1 MSNTSK
7 NNTSSL
13 AAIPVEKKKRKY
25 YLIPTYIAVIFYI
38 LFLGFP
44 FIWMLSTSFKTPF
57 ELLQLH
63 HSLIP
68 KGLYWQ
74 NYIDIIQKRGLIN
87 SAKNSLVI
95 ASLTAALTTL
105 FTVPAA
111 YAIARLRKIFSGI
124 ATGWIL
130 LSQVFPVSLVIIP
143 LFMAVRRLG
152 LLDTIWGLVLVYLVA
167 SFPFALW
174 MLKGYVSSIPVDLEE
189 AGAMDGASSFQIL
202 RRIVFPLLVPG
213 IVATALFT
221 FLNSW
226 NEFFFALVLIQNPAH
241 ETLPLTLAR
250 FMGSEGQVLLGPLAA
265 GAFLATIPSLV
276 IFGIMQR
283 KLASGLL
290 DGAVKG

>member
-1 MSNTSK
+1 MSTSRLDIK
-7 NNTSSL
+7 
-13 AAIPVEKKKRKY
+13 VEKKKRKY
-25 YLIPTYIAVIFYI
+25 YLIPTYIAVIFYV

-44 FIWMLSTSFKTPF
+44 FIWMFSTSLKSPY

-63 HSLIP
+63 PSLIP
-68 KGLYWQ
+68 DGFYWQ
-74 NYIDIIQKRGLIN
+74 NYIDIIEKRGLIN
-87 SAKNSLVI
+87 SAKNSFVI
-95 ASLTAALTTL
+95 AILTAALTTL

-124 ATGWIL
+124 ATDWIL
-130 LSQVFPVSLVIIP
+130 ISQVFPVSLIIIP
-143 LFMAVRRLG
+143 LFMAVRRIG

-167 SFPFALW
+167 SLPFALW

-202 RRIVFPLLVPG
+202 RSIVFPLLVPG

-226 NEFFFALVLIQNPAH
+226 NEFFFALVLIQSPEN

-290 DGAVKG
+290 AGAVKG

>member
-1 MSNTSK
+1 M
-7 NNTSSL
+7 
-13 AAIPVEKKKRKY
+13 
-25 YLIPTYIAVIFYI
+25 F
-38 LFLGFP
+38 
-44 FIWMLSTSFKTPF
+44 STSLKTPY

-63 HSLIP
+63 PSLIP
-68 KGLYWQ
+68 EGFYWQ
-74 NYIDIIQKRGLIN
+74 NYIDIIEKRGLIN
-87 SAKNSLVI
+87 SAKNSFII
-95 ASLTAALTTL
+95 ALLTAALTTV

-111 YAIARLRKIFSGI
+111 YAIARLRKVFSGI

-130 LSQVFPVSLVIIP
+130 ISQVFPVSLVIIP
-143 LFMAVRRLG
+143 LFMAVRRIG

-167 SFPFALW
+167 SLPFALW

-202 RRIVFPLLVPG
+202 MRIVFPLLVPG

-226 NEFFFALVLIQNPAH
+226 NEFFFALVLIQSPEN

-290 DGAVKG
+290 AGAVKG

>member
-1 MSNTSK
+1 MSNSTK
-7 NNTSSL
+7 VNL
-13 AAIPVEKKKRKY
+13 ADIPLEKKKRKY
-25 YLIPTYIAVIFYI
+25 YLIPTYIAVIFYL

-44 FIWMLSTSFKTPF
+44 FLWMFSISLKSPY
-57 ELLQLH
+57 ELLQLNP
-63 HSLIP
+63 SLIP
-68 KGLYWQ
+68 DGFYWQ
-74 NYIDIIQKRGLIN
+74 NYIDIIEKRGLIN
-87 SAKNSLVI
+87 SAKNSFVI
-95 ASLTAALTTL
+95 ALLTAALTTV

-111 YAIARLRKIFSGI
+111 YAIARLRKVFSGI

-130 LSQVFPVSLVIIP
+130 VSQVFPVSLIIIP
-143 LFMAVRRLG
+143 LFMAVRRIG
-152 LLDTIWGLVLVYLVA
+152 LLDTIWGMVLVYLVA
-167 SFPFALW
+167 SLPFALW

-202 RRIVFPLLVPG
+202 VRIVFPLLVPG

-226 NEFFFALVLIQNPAH
+226 NEFFFALVLIQSPEN

-290 DGAVKG
+290 AGAVKG

>member
-1 MSNTSK
+1 MSTPASVI
-7 NNTSSL
+7 
-13 AAIPVEKKKRKY
+13 APAEKRKRKY
-25 YLIPTYIAVIFYI
+25 YLIPTYFAVICYVI
-38 LFLGFP
+38 FLGFP
-44 FIWMLSTSFKTPF
+44 FLWMFTTSLKSPL

-63 HSLIP
+63 QTLLP

-74 NYIDIIQKRGLIN
+74 NYQDIIEKRGLIN

-95 ASLTAALTTL
+95 ATATTVITTI
-105 FTVPAA
+105 FAVPAG
-111 YAIARLRKIFSGI
+111 YAIARLKKVFSGA

-130 LSQVFPVSLVIIP
+130 ISQVFPVSLVIIP
-143 LFMAVRRLG
+143 LFMAVRRVG
-152 LLDTIWGLVLVYLVA
+152 LLDTIWGLILVYLVA
-167 SFPFALW
+167 SLPFALW
-174 MLKGYVSSIPVDLEE
+174 MLKGYVASIPMDLEE

-202 RRIVFPLLVPG
+202 RRIVFPLLLPG

-226 NEFFFALVLIQNPAH
+226 NEFFFALVLIQSPEH

-265 GAFLATIPSLV
+265 GAFLATIPSLLV
-276 IFGIMQR
+276 FGIMQR

-290 DGAVKG
+290 AGAVKG

>member
-1 MSNTSK
+1 MSNTTK
-7 NNTSSL
+7 VNL
-13 AAIPVEKKKRKY
+13 ADVPLVKKKRKY
-25 YLIPTYIAVIFYI
+25 YLIPTYIAVIFYLI
-38 LFLGFP
+38 FLGFP
-44 FIWMLSTSFKTPF
+44 FLWMFSISLKSPY
-57 ELLQLH
+57 ELLQLNP
-63 HSLIP
+63 SLIP
-68 KGLYWQ
+68 EGFYWQ
-74 NYIDIIQKRGLIN
+74 NYIDIIEKRGLIN
-87 SAKNSLVI
+87 SAKNSFII
-95 ASLTAALTTL
+95 ALLTAALTTV

-111 YAIARLRKIFSGI
+111 YAIARLRKVFSGI

-130 LSQVFPVSLVIIP
+130 VSQVFPVSLIIIP
-143 LFMAVRRLG
+143 LFMAVRRIG

-167 SFPFALW
+167 SLPFALW
-174 MLKGYVSSIPVDLEE
+174 MLKGYVSSIPLDLEE

-202 RRIVFPLLVPG
+202 RSIVFPLLVPG

-226 NEFFFALVLIQNPAH
+226 NEFFFALVLIQSPEN

-290 DGAVKG
+290 AGAVKG

>member
-1 MSNTSK
+1 MSISNQSDLK
-7 NNTSSL
+7 L
-13 AAIPVEKKKRKY
+13 ASIPVEKKKRKY
-25 YLIPTYIAVIFYI
+25 YLIPTYIAVVFYI
-38 LFLGFP
+38 IFLGFP
-44 FIWMLSTSFKTPF
+44 FLWMLSTSFKTPY

-63 HSLIP
+63 HSIIP
-68 KGLYWQ
+68 DGLYWQ
-74 NYIDIIQKRGLIN
+74 NYIDIIEKRGLIN

-95 ASLTAALTTL
+95 ALLTSALTIV

-111 YAIARLRKIFSGI
+111 YAIARLRKIFTGI

-130 LSQVFPVSLVIIP
+130 LSQVFPVSLVVIP
-143 LFMAVRRLG
+143 LFMSVRRLG

-167 SFPFALW
+167 SLPFALW
-174 MLKGYVSSIPVDLEE
+174 MLKGYVASIPLDLEE
-189 AGAMDGASSFQIL
+189 AGAMDGASSLQIL
-202 RRIVFPLLVPG
+202 RNIVFPLLVPG

-226 NEFFFALVLIQNPAH
+226 NEFFFALVLIQSPEN

-290 DGAVKG
+290 AGAVKG

>member
-1 MSNTSK
+1 MSSTTKAN
-7 NNTSSL
+7 L
-13 AAIPVEKKKRKY
+13 ALAPIEEKKRKY
-25 YLIPTYIAVIFYI
+25 YLIPTYIVVIFYL

-44 FIWMLSTSFKTPF
+44 FLWMFSISLKTPY
-57 ELLQLH
+57 ELLQLNP
-63 HSLIP
+63 SLIP
-68 KGLYWQ
+68 DGFYWQ
-74 NYIDIIQKRGLIN
+74 NYIDIFEKRGLIN
-87 SAKNSLVI
+87 SAKNSFLI
-95 ASLTAALTTL
+95 ALLTAALTTL

-130 LSQVFPVSLVIIP
+130 VSQVFPVSLIIIP
-143 LFMAVRRLG
+143 LFMAVRRIG

-167 SFPFALW
+167 SLPFALW

-202 RRIVFPLLVPG
+202 RSIVFPLLIPG

-226 NEFFFALVLIQNPAH
+226 NEFFFALVLIQSPEN

-290 DGAVKG
+290 AGAVKG

>member
-1 MSNTSK
+1 MSTTSK
-7 NNTSSL
+7 QPIV
-13 AAIPVEKKKRKY
+13 APVEKKKRKY
-25 YLIPTYIAVIFYI
+25 YLIPTYIAVVFYV

-44 FIWMLSTSFKTPF
+44 FIWMFSTSLKTPY

-63 HSLIP
+63 PSLIP
-68 KGLYWQ
+68 DGFYWQ
-74 NYIDIIQKRGLIN
+74 NYIDIIEKRGLIN
-87 SAKNSLVI
+87 SAKNSFII
-95 ASLTAALTTL
+95 ALLTAALTTV

-111 YAIARLRKIFSGI
+111 YAIARLRKVFSGV
-124 ATGWIL
+124 ATAWIL
-130 LSQVFPVSLVIIP
+130 ISQVFPVSLVIIP
-143 LFMAVRRLG
+143 LFMAVRRIG

-167 SFPFALW
+167 SLPFALW

-202 RRIVFPLLVPG
+202 VRIVFPLLVPG

-226 NEFFFALVLIQNPAH
+226 NEFFFALVLIQSPEN

-276 IFGIMQR
+276 IFGVMQR

-290 DGAVKG
+290 AGAVKG

>member
-1 MSNTSK
+1 MSTTSK
-7 NNTSSL
+7 QL
-13 AAIPVEKKKRKY
+13 PAIPVEKKKRKY
-25 YLIPTYIAVIFYI
+25 YLIPTYIAVIFYL

-44 FIWMLSTSFKTPF
+44 FIWMFSTSLKTPY

-63 HSLIP
+63 PSLIP
-68 KGLYWQ
+68 DGFYWQ
-74 NYIDIIQKRGLIN
+74 NYIDIIEKRGLIN
-87 SAKNSLVI
+87 SAKNSFVI
-95 ASLTAALTTL
+95 AILTAALTTV

-111 YAIARLRKIFSGI
+111 YAIARLRKVFSGV
-124 ATGWIL
+124 ATAWIL
-130 LSQVFPVSLVIIP
+130 ISQVFPVSLVIIP
-143 LFMAVRRLG
+143 LFMAVRRIG

-167 SFPFALW
+167 SLPFALW

-202 RRIVFPLLVPG
+202 VRIVFPLLVPG

-226 NEFFFALVLIQNPAH
+226 NEFFFALVLIQSPEN

-276 IFGIMQR
+276 IFGVMQR

-290 DGAVKG
+290 AGAVKG

>member
-1 MSNTSK
+1 MSTASK
-7 NNTSSL
+7 QL
-13 AAIPVEKKKRKY
+13 PAIPVEKKKRKY
-25 YLIPTYIAVIFYI
+25 YLIPTYIAVVFYV

-44 FIWMLSTSFKTPF
+44 FIWMFSTSLKTPY

-63 HSLIP
+63 PSLIP
-68 KGLYWQ
+68 DGFYWQ
-74 NYIDIIQKRGLIN
+74 NYIDIIEKRGLIN
-87 SAKNSLVI
+87 SAKNSFII
-95 ASLTAALTTL
+95 ALLTAALTTV

-111 YAIARLRKIFSGI
+111 YAIARLRKVFSGV
-124 ATGWIL
+124 ATAWIL
-130 LSQVFPVSLVIIP
+130 ISQVFPVSLVIIP
-143 LFMAVRRLG
+143 LFMAVRRIG

-167 SFPFALW
+167 SLPFALW

-202 RRIVFPLLVPG
+202 VRIVFPLLVPG

-226 NEFFFALVLIQNPAH
+226 NEFFFALVLIQSPEN

-276 IFGIMQR
+276 IFGVMQR

-290 DGAVKG
+290 AGAVKG

>member
-1 MSNTSK
+1 MSNTTK
-7 NNTSSL
+7 VNL
-13 AAIPVEKKKRKY
+13 ADIPLEKKKRKY
-25 YLIPTYIAVIFYI
+25 YLIPTYIAVIFYL

-44 FIWMLSTSFKTPF
+44 FLWMFSISLKSPY
-57 ELLQLH
+57 ELLQLNP
-63 HSLIP
+63 SLIP
-68 KGLYWQ
+68 DGFYWQ
-74 NYIDIIQKRGLIN
+74 NYIDIIEKRGLIN
-87 SAKNSLVI
+87 SAKNSFII
-95 ASLTAALTTL
+95 ALLTAALTTV

-111 YAIARLRKIFSGI
+111 YAIARLRKVFSGI

-130 LSQVFPVSLVIIP
+130 VSQVFPVSLIIIP
-143 LFMAVRRLG
+143 LFMAVRRIG

-167 SFPFALW
+167 SLPFALW
-174 MLKGYVSSIPVDLEE
+174 MLKGYVSSIPLDLEE

-226 NEFFFALVLIQNPAH
+226 NEFFFALVLIQSPEN

-290 DGAVKG
+290 AGAVKG

>member
-1 MSNTSK
+1 
-7 NNTSSL
+7 
-13 AAIPVEKKKRKY
+13 V
-25 YLIPTYIAVIFYI
+25 
-38 LFLGFP
+38 
-44 FIWMLSTSFKTPF
+44 
-57 ELLQLH
+57 
-63 HSLIP
+63 
-68 KGLYWQ
+68 
-74 NYIDIIQKRGLIN
+74 
-87 SAKNSLVI
+87 
-95 ASLTAALTTL
+95 
-105 FTVPAA
+105 
-111 YAIARLRKIFSGI
+111 FSGI

-130 LSQVFPVSLVIIP
+130 VSQVFPVSLIIIP
-143 LFMAVRRLG
+143 LFMAVRRIG

-167 SFPFALW
+167 SLPFALW
-174 MLKGYVSSIPVDLEE
+174 MLKGYVSSIPLDLEE

-226 NEFFFALVLIQNPAH
+226 NEFFFALVLIQSPEN

-276 IFGIMQR
+276 IFGVMQR

-290 DGAVKG
+290 AGAVKG

>member
-1 MSNTSK
+1 MSNTTK
-7 NNTSSL
+7 VNL
-13 AAIPVEKKKRKY
+13 ADLPLEKKKRKY
-25 YLIPTYIAVIFYI
+25 YLIPTYIAVIFYL

-44 FIWMLSTSFKTPF
+44 FLWMFSISLKSPY
-57 ELLQLH
+57 ELLQLNP
-63 HSLIP
+63 SLIP
-68 KGLYWQ
+68 DGFYWQ
-74 NYIDIIQKRGLIN
+74 NYIDIIEKRGLIN
-87 SAKNSLVI
+87 SAKNSFVI
-95 ASLTAALTTL
+95 ALLTAALTTV

-111 YAIARLRKIFSGI
+111 YAIARLRKVFSGI

-130 LSQVFPVSLVIIP
+130 VSQVFPVSLIIIP
-143 LFMAVRRLG
+143 LFMAVRRIG

-167 SFPFALW
+167 SLPFALW
-174 MLKGYVSSIPVDLEE
+174 MLKGYVSSIPLDLEE
-189 AGAMDGASSFQIL
+189 AGAMDGASPFQIL

-226 NEFFFALVLIQNPAH
+226 NEFFFALVLIQSPEN

-290 DGAVKG
+290 AGAVKG

>member
-1 MSNTSK
+1 MSNSK
-7 NNTSSL
+7 NSAPKDVST
-13 AAIPVEKKKRKY
+13 IPVVKKKRKW

-38 LFLGFP
+38 IFLGFP
-44 FIWMLSTSFKTPF
+44 FLWMLSTSFKSPY

-63 HSLIP
+63 HSIIP
-68 KGLYWQ
+68 DGLYWQ
-74 NYIDIIQKRGLIN
+74 NYIDIMEKRGLIN

-95 ASLTAALTTL
+95 ALLTSALTIV

-111 YAIARLRKIFSGI
+111 YAIARLRKIFTGI

-143 LFMAVRRLG
+143 LFMSVRRLG

-167 SFPFALW
+167 SLPFALW
-174 MLKGYVSSIPVDLEE
+174 MLRGYVASIPLDLEE
-189 AGAMDGASSFQIL
+189 AGAMDGASSLQIL
-202 RRIVFPLLVPG
+202 RNIVFPLLVPG

-226 NEFFFALVLIQNPAH
+226 NEFFFALVLIQSPEN

-276 IFGIMQR
+276 IFGVMQR

-290 DGAVKG
+290 AGAVKG

>member
-1 MSNTSK
+1 MSNATK
-7 NNTSSL
+7 ANL
-13 AAIPVEKKKRKY
+13 APTPIEKKKRKY
-25 YLIPTYIAVIFYI
+25 YLIPTYIAVIFYL

-44 FIWMLSTSFKTPF
+44 FLWMFSISLKTPY
-57 ELLQLH
+57 ELLQLNP
-63 HSLIP
+63 SLIP
-68 KGLYWQ
+68 DGFYWQ
-74 NYIDIIQKRGLIN
+74 NYIDIIEKRGLIN
-87 SAKNSLVI
+87 SAKNSFVI
-95 ASLTAALTTL
+95 ALLTAALTTL

-130 LSQVFPVSLVIIP
+130 VSQVFPVSLIIIP
-143 LFMAVRRLG
+143 LFMAVRRIG

-167 SFPFALW
+167 SLPFALW

-226 NEFFFALVLIQNPAH
+226 NEFFFALVLIQSPEN

-290 DGAVKG
+290 AGAVKG

>member
-1 MSNTSK
+1 MSNATK
-7 NNTSSL
+7 ANL
-13 AAIPVEKKKRKY
+13 APAPIEKKKRKY
-25 YLIPTYIAVIFYI
+25 YLIPTYIAVIFYL

-44 FIWMLSTSFKTPF
+44 FLWMFSISLKTPY
-57 ELLQLH
+57 ELLQLNP
-63 HSLIP
+63 SLIP
-68 KGLYWQ
+68 DGFYWQ
-74 NYIDIIQKRGLIN
+74 NYIDIIEKRGLIN
-87 SAKNSLVI
+87 SAKNSFVI
-95 ASLTAALTTL
+95 ALLTAALTTL

-130 LSQVFPVSLVIIP
+130 VSQVFPVSLIIIP
-143 LFMAVRRLG
+143 LFMAVRRIG

-167 SFPFALW
+167 SLPFALW

-226 NEFFFALVLIQNPAH
+226 NEFFFALVLIQSPEN

-290 DGAVKG
+290 AGAVKG

>member
-1 MSNTSK
+1 MSDTTKVN
-7 NNTSSL
+7 L
-13 AAIPVEKKKRKY
+13 ADIPLVKKKRKY
-25 YLIPTYIAVIFYI
+25 YLIPTYIAVIFYLI
-38 LFLGFP
+38 FLGFP
-44 FIWMLSTSFKTPF
+44 FLWMFSISLKSPY
-57 ELLQLH
+57 ELLQLNQ
-63 HSLIP
+63 SLIP
-68 KGLYWQ
+68 DGFYWQ
-74 NYIDIIQKRGLIN
+74 NYIDIIEKRGLIN
-87 SAKNSLVI
+87 SAKNSFII
-95 ASLTAALTTL
+95 ALLTAALTTV

-111 YAIARLRKIFSGI
+111 YAIARLRKVFSGI

-130 LSQVFPVSLVIIP
+130 VSQVFPVSLIIIP
-143 LFMAVRRLG
+143 LFMAVRRIG
-152 LLDTIWGLVLVYLVA
+152 LLDTIWGLILVYLVA
-167 SFPFALW
+167 SLPFALW
-174 MLKGYVSSIPVDLEE
+174 MLKGYVSSIPLDLEE

-202 RRIVFPLLVPG
+202 RSIVFPLLVPG

-226 NEFFFALVLIQNPAH
+226 NEFFFALVLIQSPEN

-290 DGAVKG
+290 AGAVKG